1 MKQKLLQNIHQQYER
16 RIHDLDYLQ
25 WMQQNS
31 ARYIAG
37 ICILALLL
45 SSTVFLRTEKPSR
58 LLQPTTQ
65 IQAETDRQIDVMTSI
80 GATETVVDH
89 QQQEE
94 GLDVVQELSTTD
106 LGKKL
111 LTSCNPLCLLG
122 YQAPSNGQLVYS
134 YGLGYDQVYED
145 YRYHEEICYDKGD
158 GTVYACI
165 AGIVQ
170 TIQLDQQWQVGIETG
185 EGLIRYSGLQECHRN
200 VGDSVAAGD
209 LIGFT
214 RDKLYIQALR

>member
-65 IQAETDRQIDVMTSI
+65 IQAETDRQNDVMTSI
-80 GATETVVDH
+80 GATETVVNH

-94 GLDVVQELSTTD
+94 SLDVVQELSTTD

-111 LTSCNPLCLLG
+111 
-122 YQAPSNGQLVYS
+122 
-134 YGLGYDQVYED
+134 
-145 YRYHEEICYDKGD
+145 
-158 GTVYACI
+158 
-165 AGIVQ
+165 
-170 TIQLDQQWQVGIETG
+170 
-185 EGLIRYSGLQECHRN
+185 
-200 VGDSVAAGD
+200 
-209 LIGFT
+209 
-214 RDKLYIQALR
+214 

>member
-58 LLQPTTQ
+58 LLQPTAQ
-65 IQAETDRQIDVMTSI
+65 IQAETDRQNDVMTSI

-94 GLDVVQELSTTD
+94 SLDIVQELSTTD

-111 LTSCNPLCLLG
+111 LASCNPLCLLG

-170 TIQLDQQWQVGIETG
+170 TIQLDQQWQVGIHTG

-214 RDKLYIQALR
+214 GDKLYIQALR